1 MKGMAKIFLKGTKL
15 PILLKT
21 KRRGETNRG
30 TKLPFGHYGED
41 EKLGLQPA
49 RERPTLAGPAAG
61 SGLACAGD
69 ATGNAANKLTGSKP

>member
-1 MKGMAKIFLKGTKL
+1 MKAWQKFFKGTKL

-21 KRRGETNRG
+21 NGRDETNRG
-30 TKLPFGHYGED
+30 TKLPFGPYDED

-49 RERPTLAGPAAG
+49 RERPTLTGPAAG

-69 ATGNAANKLTGSKP
+69 AARNAANKLTGSKP